1 MQNRQDVCLIK
12 KKKHTQNLPVQLK
25 MLICKIDTF
34 SCTIIYIL
42 GYSTHPE
49 VIAACCQDGFVG
61 MELLLAG
68 DQGDVTQQAILPLL
82 VEGSED
88 RVLV

>member
-1 MQNRQDVCLIK
+1 MRCVFNN
-12 KKKHTQNLPVQLK
+12 KKKHTHTQLK
-25 MLICKIDTF
+25 MLLCKTDTF

-42 GYSTHPE
+42 RYSTHPE

-61 MELLLAG
+61 MELLLAS

-82 VEGSED
+82 VESSED